1 MGIDEAGRGPVLGP
15 MVYSG
20 MAWAVDF
27 DHKKR
32 LSSVVIDD
40 SKKVDWL
47 NRERTQSLLESL
59 RESGDL
65 DFLTIPISPKD
76 LSDQMEREESISL
89 NEISKRAAFQLID
102 HFIAA
107 GVRLSCVYIDTV
119 GKEGKYQ
126 KVFEEKYQN

>member
-1 MGIDEAGRGPVLGP
+1 M
-15 MVYSG
+15 
-20 MAWAVDF
+20 
-27 DHKKR
+27 
-32 LSSVVIDD
+32 
-40 SKKVDWL
+40 
-47 NRERTQSLLESL
+47 NRERAQSLLESL

-107 GVRLSCVYIDTV
+107 GVRLSCVFIDTV